1 MNLQAYKMFSF
12 LGGENRKISDFLIA
26 PNQASASLNCN
37 TIKAGAGC
45 KRKGYTK
52 YNTDTFGTGAIYGHY
67 RFYKEGAP
75 VCALSKCGT
84 GLYKDDNDTPI
95 YNTLTASEWM
105 SFITNNEICLMSD
118 GVKALKYDGANVNK
132 WGITAPTTK
141 PTTVEGSGTG
151 LTGDYYYKVTFITAV
166 SESSGSP
173 VSTKLTITDKDI
185 DLSDILVCSEADV
198 TCTGRKLY
206 RMGGTTATY
215 NLVATLNTT
224 DVTYTDSMLDGDV
237 GVEVGEYHDPPHVH
251 AHNIVYKDKVFYV
264 KENSSRLYFSQLDEP
279 EYFAGDLPLEG
290 FIDVPGQDIVTGF
303 ALQFGYLLIFK
314 TNSIW
319 RLFGDSP
326 VNFQIDNA
334 HPTIGCV
341 ASRSIDNAA
350 NDVYFLSDAGIY
362 AFEGQRLKLIS
373 EKEEPILLDIPATY
387 QGNACGGFYNN
398 QYWFSFTSSAG
409 SYNDRVLIYDP
420 RYPDKT
426 KVGPWYYWEGLN
438 INSFCVWNGEG
449 DDGSLYTG
457 SSKEGYIHKQ
467 DTGYNDDGE
476 DIEWS
481 WTTKYFVFGY
491 PDVDK
496 RFRKLYINCLIE
508 SNLTANWDVDRGEKR
523 GLITITPTVDSD
535 AGIWD
540 ESLWDTGLWATD
552 KKTTAK
558 KNTPQKS
565 VGKMMKIKFK
575 EKSQKAVTFSGFILF
590 WRLKRRK

>member
-1 MNLQAYKMFSF
+1 MDLNAYKQFSF
-12 LGGENRKISDFLIA
+12 LGGENRKVSDFLIA
-26 PNQASASLNCN
+26 PNQARESLNC
-37 TIKAGAGC
+37 TTTKAGAGY
-45 KRKGYTK
+45 KRRGHAK

-95 YNTLTASEWM
+95 YNTLTASKWM
-105 SFITNNEICLMSD
+105 SFIANNDICFMSD
-118 GVKALKYDGANVNK
+118 TVKALKYDGANVNK
-132 WGITAPTTK
+132 WGITAPITK

-151 LTGDYYYKVTFITAV
+151 LTGDYYYKVTFITEV

-237 GVEVGEYHDPPHVH
+237 GAELGEYHDPPHVH
-251 AHNIVYKDKVFYV
+251 AHNIVYKGRVLYV
-264 KENSSRLYFSQLDEP
+264 KENSSRLYLSQLDEP

-314 TNSIW
+314 TNSTW

-326 VNFQIDNA
+326 VNFQIDNV
-334 HPTIGCV
+334 HPTIGSI
-341 ASRSIDNAA
+341 APRSIVNEA
-350 NDVYFLSDAGIY
+350 NDVYFYRGQGEYY
-362 AFEGQRLKLIS
+362 AFEGQRIKLIS
-373 EKEEPILLDIPATY
+373 EKEEPLFLAIPVTY
-387 QGNACGGFYNN
+387 QKNVCAGFYKN
-398 QYWFSFTSSAG
+398 QLIVSFTSSNG
-409 SYNDRVLIYDP
+409 TYNDRTLMYDP

-438 INSFCVWNGEG
+438 ISCFRVWNGEG
-449 DDGSLYTG
+449 DDGVLRTG

-481 WTTKYFVFGY
+481 WTHIFGLY
-491 PDVDK
+491 PELDK
-496 RFRKLYINCLIE
+496 RFRKLYVNCLVKSDLNI
-508 SNLTANWDVDRGEKR
+508 SWVVDRGLSAKT
-523 GLITITPTVDSD
+523 GSKIISPTVDANSSKFRV
-535 AGIWD
+535 AKFRVAKFFRA
-540 ESLWDTGLWATD
+540 LR
-552 KKTTAK
+552 TTIK
-558 KNTPQKS
+558 LNLPQKGL
-565 VGKMMKIKFK
+565 GKMIRVKFR
-575 EKSQKAVTFSGFILF
+575 EKSKQELEFYGFILWF
-590 WRLKRRK
+590 RRKR